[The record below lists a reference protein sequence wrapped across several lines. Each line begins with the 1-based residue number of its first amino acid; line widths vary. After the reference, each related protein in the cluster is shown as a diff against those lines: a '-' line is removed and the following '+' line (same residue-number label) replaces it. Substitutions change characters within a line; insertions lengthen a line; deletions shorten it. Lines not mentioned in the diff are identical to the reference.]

1 MTEIGPASLL
11 RTIRPARLRVGT
23 AMALQAVCAL
33 MVVGAYVA
41 IVDSVRRPV
50 DTGEISWTPVVVAV
64 VLLLGV
70 PVVHAISYALSFAA
84 SRRIELGLRCEV
96 VDHVSRIPLG
106 WFTGGNAVT
115 RLRTSVNTDVGTVT
129 GLVGEALPN
138 LTRYVTV
145 TAAAFVYLF
154 TVSWV
159 LALVIAVP
167 VAIAS
172 ALEWRRM
179 GATSAADR
187 RYEEARTTL
196 AARTTE
202 LSQGIAVAKVYGL
215 ADRENNRFRVAAD
228 DYADS
233 YIRRENDQLRRG
245 RMTAV
250 LASWMSVIG
259 LVVLVGTA
267 LVSAGLL
274 APVDLVAFLLLA
286 WIVSRGVWA
295 VPTALMTWR
304 RSSMVLG
311 GVDELLAE
319 PPLPTP
325 ETPRPPEPGPVA
337 LRFDRVAFGYTTGA
351 PVLTDID
358 VTLAPGTT
366 TAVVGASGSGKSTLA
381 RLIPRFWDVDG
392 GTITLNGTDVRD
404 IAPQDLYRVVA
415 FVFQDVALLRMSIA
429 DNIRLA
435 RPDADIADVRA
446 AARSAHID
454 DRITRLPRGYD
465 STVGVDAQLSG
476 GEAQRVCIARAILA
490 DTPVVVLDEATSA
503 ADPESEAAVG
513 AALSRLMAGRTVLT
527 IAHRLSTIAGADQIV
542 VLDDGRIAEIGTHD
556 DLVRAGG
563 RYARMWRADRVAL
576 R

>member
-1 MTEIGPASLL
+1 
-11 RTIRPARLRVGT
+11 
-23 AMALQAVCAL
+23 MALQAVCAL